1 MKFFL
6 ISFFVSFIFNH
17 KAFSLDTIAKQA
29 ILYDYETKTII
40 FEKNSEEL
48 MSPSSMSKIMTIYY
62 VFKKI
67 KDGDLKLS
75 DKFKVSKKAWKK
87 GGSKMFVNV
96 NTMVSVEDL
105 IRGIIVQ
112 SGNDACIAI
121 AEGISGSEAL
131 FAEELNLLAKEIG
144 MINSSFTNSTG
155 WPDPD
160 HLTTIQDLLTLTVR
174 TIEDFPELYYYY
186 AEKEFTY
193 GGIRQLNR
201 NPLLFNEINADGLK
215 TGHTSLGGYGLVASV
230 LKNNRR
236 LILILNGLKRN
247 KDRSEESERLVKVGF
262 NQYKVI
268 DLYDKN
274 QTITNLQVWGG
285 RKKNVDVYSKESVN
299 ITVPNRIKNDL
310 VFTIKHYKPLLAP
323 IEKDQKVADLIVKN
337 KETRFENKD
346 KIYHE
351 KIRKNFLKLSKKYKN
366 MYKVDASLSK
376 KVIHKKIIDH
386 LNKLLFFKRKLPCV
400 I

>member
-6 ISFFVSFIFNH
+6 IFFFVSCLFNL

-67 KDGDLKLS
+67 KDGDLKLT

-160 HLTTIQDLLTLTVR
+160 HLTTIQDLLILTVR

-193 GGIRQLNR
+193 SGIRQLNR

-247 KDRSEESERLVKVGF
+247 KDRSDESERLIKVGF
-262 NQYKVI
+262 NQYKAI
-268 DLYDKN
+268 NLYKKN

-285 RKKNVDVYSKESVN
+285 TKKNVDVYSKQSVN
-299 ITVPNRIKNDL
+299 LTVPSRIKKDL

-323 IEKDQKVADLIVKN
+323 IEKDQKVADLLVKN
-337 KETRFENKD
+337 ENAEIIKKFELFS
-346 KIYHE
+346 
-351 KIRKNFLKLSKKYKN
+351 KNEIKKMSFFSKVYNNLKFL
-366 MYKVDASLSK
+366 
-376 KVIHKKIIDH
+376 
-386 LNKLLFFKRKLPCV
+386 LLGDSIFKTK
-400 I
+400 

>member
-1 MKFFL
+1 
-6 ISFFVSFIFNH
+6 
-17 KAFSLDTIAKQA
+17 
-29 ILYDYETKTII
+29 
-40 FEKNSEEL
+40 

-67 KDGDLKLS
+67 KDGDLKLT

-144 MINSSFTNSTG
+144 MMNSSFTNSTG

-193 GGIRQLNR
+193 SGIKQLNR

-247 KDRSEESERLVKVGF
+247 KDRSDESERLIKVGF

-274 QTITNLQVWGG
+274 QIITNLQVWGG
-285 RKKNVDVYSKESVN
+285 RKKTLMCIQRRV
-299 ITVPNRIKNDL
+299 
-310 VFTIKHYKPLLAP
+310 
-323 IEKDQKVADLIVKN
+323 
-337 KETRFENKD
+337 
-346 KIYHE
+346 
-351 KIRKNFLKLSKKYKN
+351 
-366 MYKVDASLSK
+366 
-376 KVIHKKIIDH
+376 
-386 LNKLLFFKRKLPCV
+386 
-400 I
+400 

>member
-6 ISFFVSFIFNH
+6 ISFFVSCLFNH

-67 KDGDLKLS
+67 KDGDLKLT

-144 MINSSFTNSTG
+144 MMNSSFTNSTG

-193 GGIRQLNR
+193 SGIKQLNR

-247 KDRSEESERLVKVGF
+247 KDRSDESERLIKVGF

-274 QTITNLQVWGG
+274 QIITNLQVWGG

-299 ITVPNRIKNDL
+299 LTVPNRIKKDL

-337 KETRFENKD
+337 KNAEIIKKFELFS
-346 KIYHE
+346 
-351 KIRKNFLKLSKKYKN
+351 KNEIKKMSFFSKVYNNLKFL
-366 MYKVDASLSK
+366 
-376 KVIHKKIIDH
+376 
-386 LNKLLFFKRKLPCV
+386 LLGDSIFKTK
-400 I
+400 

>member
-6 ISFFVSFIFNH
+6 ISFFVSCLFNH

-67 KDGDLKLS
+67 KDGDLKLT

-144 MINSSFTNSTG
+144 MMNSSFTNSTG

-193 GGIRQLNR
+193 SGIRQLNR

-247 KDRSEESERLVKVGF
+247 KDRSNESERLIKVGF

-285 RKKNVDVYSKESVN
+285 RKKNVAVYSKESVN
-299 ITVPNRIKNDL
+299 LTVPNRIKKDL
-310 VFTIKHYKPLLAP
+310 VFSIKHYKPLLAP

-337 KETRFENKD
+337 KNSEIIKKFELFS
-346 KIYHE
+346 
-351 KIRKNFLKLSKKYKN
+351 KNEIKKMSFFSKVYNNLKFL
-366 MYKVDASLSK
+366 
-376 KVIHKKIIDH
+376 
-386 LNKLLFFKRKLPCV
+386 LLGDSIFKTE
-400 I
+400 